1 LLTLLITGV
10 GYLLTVWIMQ
20 RARPGFDHGATT
32 VTSR

>member
-20 RARPGFDHGATT
+20 RAEMRGLA
-32 VTSR
+32 